1 MSKFNLKAGLLA
13 CLIPVGFSM
22 PAKAQAENVEPVQNA
37 ERANIESVIRDYIL
51 ENPEIVVEAFSR
63 FEEQEQLRTETEA
76 QAALQKYRDEL
87 FYSDGDYA
95 AGNPDGDVTVV
106 EFFDY
111 NCGWCRR
118 ATPVL
123 LDLLESD
130 PDLRVVFKEFPI
142 RGKDSDAVAKASL
155 ASIRQG
161 KYFDLHS
168 ASMQAEGNMTMERF
182 EDLAKQVGVDIDQL
196 KKDMEDPDIEKVIG
210 RNLALANMLY
220 IEGTPTFLVENTI
233 VRGWPGADG
242 MRDLI
247 SAAREAKAG
256 ETDAE
261 TNPASN

>member
-1 MSKFNLKAGLLA
+1 MTRMTVKAGMLA
-13 CLIPVGFSM
+13 CLVSFGSTIPSH
-22 PAKAQAENVEPVQNA
+22 AQSETTDAA
-37 ERANIESVIRDYIL
+37 SDSERAKIETIIRDYIL

-87 FYSDGDYA
+87 FNSKTDYV

-123 LDLLESD
+123 LDLLDSD
-130 PDLRVVFKEFPI
+130 PNLRVVFKEFPI
-142 RGKDSDAVAKASL
+142 RGKDSDAVAKASM

-161 KYFDLHS
+161 KYFDLHA
-168 ASMQAEGNMTMERF
+168 ASMQVEGNMDMERF
-182 EDLAKQVGVDIDQL
+182 RDLAKQLGLDIKQL
-196 KKDMEDPDIEKVIG
+196 EKDMEDPDIEKAIG

-247 SAAREAKAG
+247 ASAREAKKDNPEA
-256 ETDAE
+256 DA
-261 TNPASN
+261 PAASN

>member
-1 MSKFNLKAGLLA
+1 MNSLKLKAAILA
-13 CLIPVGFSM
+13 CLISVGLSV
-22 PAKAQAENVEPVQNA
+22 PSHAESANSDPSADPEKAK
-37 ERANIESVIRDYIL
+37 IESIVRDYIL
-51 ENPEIVVEAFSR
+51 NNPEIVVEAFSR

-87 FYSDGDYA
+87 FNSDGDYA
-95 AGNPDGDVTVV
+95 AGNPNADVTVV

-123 LDLLESD
+123 LDLLDSD
-130 PDLRVVFKEFPI
+130 PNLRVVFKEFPI

-155 ASIRQG
+155 ASARQD
-161 KYFDLHS
+161 KYFELHS
-168 ASMQAEGNMTMERF
+168 AAMQAEGNMDIERF
-182 EDLAKQVGVDIDQL
+182 EDLAKQVGADLKQL

-220 IEGTPTFLVENTI
+220 IEGTPTFLVEDTI
-233 VRGWPGADG
+233 VRGWPGPDG

-247 SAAREAKAG
+247 AAAREAKKN
-256 ETDAE
+256 ETDADAA
-261 TNPASN
+261 PASN

>member
-1 MSKFNLKAGLLA
+1 MSKFISKAGVLA
-13 CLIPVGFSM
+13 CLMSIGWIIPSH
-22 PAKAQAENVEPVQNA
+22 AQTASSDTVPES
-37 ERANIESVIRDYIL
+37 ERAKIESVIRDYIL
-51 ENPEIVVEAFSR
+51 DNPEIIVEAFAR

-87 FYSDGDYA
+87 FNSDGDYA
-95 AGNPDGDVTVV
+95 AGNPDADVTIV

-123 LDLLESD
+123 LDLLDSD
-130 PDLRVVFKEFPI
+130 PNLRVVFKEFPI

-161 KYFDLHS
+161 KYFELHS
-168 ASMQAEGNMTMERF
+168 ATMQVEGNMTMERF
-182 EDLAKQVGVDIDQL
+182 EDLAKQVGVDIKQL
-196 KKDMEDPDIEKVIG
+196 KEDMEDPEIEQVIG

-220 IEGTPTFLVENTI
+220 IEGTPTFLVEDTI
-233 VRGWPGADG
+233 VRGWPGANG

-247 SAAREAKAG
+247 SKAREAKAG

-261 TNPASN
+261 ANPASN